1 MMLNHMARYV
11 AFKNLSHFTPC
22 KNLFMA
28 FSLYFLTQWA
38 LVLTVVQMLRDA
50 GFTDVIAEDRT
61 EQVCVD
67 LCFCMC

>member
-11 AFKNLSHFTPC
+11 AFKNLSHFTPW
-22 KNLFMA
+22 KNFFMA
-28 FSLYFLTQWA
+28 FS

-67 LCFCMC
+67 LCFCLC